1 MQAASTW
8 ACTQYM
14 VHESFAM
21 SMRVLWVWTTV
32 LFPSP
37 DFLSLFGSR
46 IKQDRR
52 VDRREAL
59 VDSAKC

>member
-1 MQAASTW
+1 
-8 ACTQYM
+8 
-14 VHESFAM
+14 M

-37 DFLSLFGSR
+37 DFLSFFGSR